1 MTVSGLSKK
10 TRIFAGILALLTLFV
25 ILFSSFF
32 IAFEA
37 HHDCSGD
44 DDCVICVCME
54 ECEKILMQVRH
65 GFRPVS
71 CPAMAV
77 FVLLLIVA
85 AFRYVSFFPQDTLV
99 SKKIRL
105 ND

>member
-1 MTVSGLSKK
+1 MTVSGSSKK
-10 TRIFAGILALLTLFV
+10 TRIFAGVLAFLTLGV

-44 DDCVICVCME
+44 DDCVICACME
-54 ECEKILMQVRH
+54 ECEKMLLQVRH

-71 CPAMAV
+71 FPAMAV

-85 AFRYVSFFPQDTLV
+85 AFRSVSYFPQETLV